1 MNTNPNTQLNIN
13 KEALQKA
20 IKWALSHDKQLLAKQ
35 AKDEH
40 LTAIYRYY
48 STNTPNP
55 SNHQNNAT
63 MDNAAGVAIQQNK
76 LTNKTCQNLT
86 SQSQLMT
93 HPKNCL

>member
-13 KEALQKA
+13 EEALQKA

-63 MDNAAGVAIQQNK
+63 MDNE